1 MIVEIIETGIKGLL
15 LIKPKV
21 FQDARGA
28 FLETFQEQ
36 RYKSHGITANF
47 VQDNLSISQSGV
59 LRGLH
64 FQLQKPQD
72 KLVSV
77 LSGEVFDV
85 AVDLRK
91 DSPTFKKWFGCIL
104 NDQNR
109 HQLFIPK
116 GFAHGFYVLSP
127 SALFHYKC
135 SDYYNSA
142 DEAGIIWNDPELN
155 IAWPITQVPNLSP
168 KDCLYPVVSQLAQ
181 LPTV

>member
-1 MIVEIIETGIKGLL
+1 MEIVETGIQDLL

-36 RYKSHGITANF
+36 RYKSCGINVNF
-47 VQDNLSISQSGV
+47 VQDNLSISQCGV

-64 FQLQKPQD
+64 FQVQKPQD

-85 AVDLRK
+85 AVDLRR

-109 HQLFIPK
+109 YQLFVPK

-127 SALFHYKC
+127 SAIFHYKC
-135 SDYYNSA
+135 SDYYHSA

-155 IAWPITQVPNLSP
+155 IAWPIVQTPSLSP
-168 KDCLYPVVSQLAQ
+168 KDQMYPCIEKLTQ
-181 LPTV
+181 LPNF

>member
-1 MIVEIIETGIKGLL
+1 MEIIQTGIKDLL
-15 LIKPKV
+15 LIKPKI
-21 FQDARGA
+21 FQDSRGA

-36 RYKSHGITANF
+36 RYRSSGVNVNF
-47 VQDNLSISQSGV
+47 VQDNLSVSQYGV

-64 FQLQKPQD
+64 FQVQKPQD

-109 HQLFIPK
+109 HQLFVPK
-116 GFAHGFYVLSP
+116 GFAHGFCVLSP
-127 SALFHYKC
+127 TAIFHYKC

-142 DEAGIIWNDPELN
+142 DESGIIWNDPELN
-155 IAWPITQVPNLSP
+155 IAWPLTETPSLSP
-168 KDCLYPVVSQLAQ
+168 KDNTYTVLSKISQL
-181 LPTV
+181 PVY